1 MPVVF
6 MNKGFTLIE
15 IIIFIIIFSVGVM
28 GIMMLFFNT
37 LGKTS
42 DPTLRLRGV
51 QVAEAVMEEIKGK
64 KWDEKTPNGGGEI
77 NNTTASI
84 CTDPGESNNDKF
96 DDIDDYVQDTNCNS
110 ATKSYSGY
118 TSSDFGFSNLTSGFD
133 IAVKV
138 GFADNSSGVYN
149 FVNSQT
155 NFKLIEVKV
164 TKGALNET
172 YTLRML
178 KGNF

>member
-1 MPVVF
+1 MNN
-6 MNKGFTLIE
+6 NKGFTLIE
-15 IIIFIIIFSVGVM
+15 IIIFIVVFSVGVM

-64 KWDEKTPNGGGEI
+64 KWDESTPNGGGD
-77 NNTTASI
+77 NQSTPYI
-84 CTDPGESNNDKF
+84 CTEEPVDQEEKF
-96 DDIDDYVQDTNCNS
+96 DDIDDYIKNSSCN
-110 ATKSYSGY
+110 ANTKTFAGY
-118 TSSDFGFSNLTSGFD
+118 TSSDFGFDKLTSGFD
-133 IAVKV
+133 ISVKV
-138 GFADNSSGVYN
+138 GFALNKSDGFE

-155 NFKLIEVKV
+155 DFKLIEVKV